1 MNRRDFM
8 GLVLM
13 YPALEIISD
22 IAFAQSRTKKSYT
35 NQLINNLVR
44 ELSEYDIVHFGEFH
58 PTKNLKGPSTLE
70 DFVDF
75 LLPKFRDPN
84 IVQRPYDSIRA
95 ENMVVEVFPDG
106 SVFIP
111 LDELKKFDQNGL
123 ITKNNTPIL
132 YEEILPDTMEHLDPR
147 GTVRLAKEGEYL
159 GYEVRGLMPPNKVMM
174 DAIEK

>member
-95 ENMVVEVFPDG
+95 ENMVVEVFPIRRNFTGYNGASG
-106 SVFIP
+106 SKRYCPLGQRRGVF
-111 LDELKKFDQNGL
+111 GL
-123 ITKNNTPIL
+123 
-132 YEEILPDTMEHLDPR
+132 
-147 GTVRLAKEGEYL
+147 
-159 GYEVRGLMPPNKVMM
+159 
-174 DAIEK
+174 